1 MNDIDWRREYSEDE
15 IEQAFGEAFAKPAL
29 YNNVSTWEAAV
40 EWDKQQ
46 MTVVLEIT
54 SMAGDPTKEE
64 FQANEELKT
73 IEATMFNGRKVIFE
87 ISEVLTLNGTDYR
100 AIYVPVDEI
109 EEDEELVEE
118 LEDEIDEELVEEFE
132 DSDDLTGNV
141 GWNDIAED

>member
-1 MNDIDWRREYSEDE
+1 MNDIDWRRDYSEDE
-15 IEQAFGEAFAKPAL
+15 IEQAFSEAFAKPAV
-29 YNNVSTWEAAV
+29 YNDVSTWEAAV
-40 EWDKQQ
+40 EWDKQNL
-46 MTVVLEIT
+46 MVVLEVT

-87 ISEVLTLNGTDYR
+87 INEVLTLNGTDYR

-109 EEDEELVEE
+109 EEEEVEEE
-118 LEDEIDEELVEEFE
+118 LEEDFGEEPEEDFE